1 MISRQYIQDNE
12 TTYQQ
17 QIKELRDS
25 VNFFVNKSQRL
36 EKENQKLKEQL
47 KTSEKARKEAMEI
60 LEESYDFI
68 DENYNKYFIDVYELR
83 NKLSLDT
90 DKGNK

>member
-36 EKENQKLKEQL
+36 
-47 KTSEKARKEAMEI
+47 
-60 LEESYDFI
+60 
-68 DENYNKYFIDVYELR
+68 
-83 NKLSLDT
+83 
-90 DKGNK
+90 